1 VARNE
6 LDIILTA
13 GKKLNG
19 VRNRLHGAHRFLT
32 QHAFYPLLLSSALA
46 CAILVVRVRLSH
58 SPTYVFLV
66 WNLILAWVPYYWS
79 IAGAA
84 LHRRR
89 PAAWWRLL
97 APAALWLLFFPNAA
111 YLVTDFVHLEPR
123 GSIPLWFDI
132 GLLAMFAWSGCF
144 LAVASLRAMQALVS
158 AYLGRLASW
167 LFVAVVFGLN
177 GLGIYLGRF
186 LRWNSWDLF
195 LEPRG
200 VLSDALTIVAH
211 PLENR
216 QATGVICMFGAL
228 LLVCYVMFWGL
239 EKRSFIEMSD

>member
-1 VARNE
+1 VFY
-6 LDIILTA
+6 LTH
-13 GKKLNG
+13 
-19 VRNRLHGAHRFLT
+19 RLRGAHRFLSK
-32 QHAFYPLLLSSALA
+32 HAFYPLLLSSALA
-46 CAILVVRVRLSH
+46 CAILVARMRLSH
-58 SPTYVFLV
+58 SPAYVFLI

-79 IAGAA
+79 LATAA
-84 LHRRR
+84 LHQRR
-89 PAAWWRLL
+89 PAAWWLLL

-111 YLVTDFVHLEPR
+111 YLVTDFVHLRPKEP
-123 GSIPLWFDI
+123 IPLWFDI
-132 GLLAMFAWSGCF
+132 GLLAIFAWSGCF
-144 LAVASLRAMQALVS
+144 LAVVSLRTMQALV
-158 AYLGRLASW
+158 ATFLGRLASW
-167 LFVAVVFGLN
+167 LFVAAVFGLN

-200 VLSDALTIVAH
+200 VLSDALAIVTH

-239 EKRSFIEMSD
+239 EQRRGEVAESFEKA